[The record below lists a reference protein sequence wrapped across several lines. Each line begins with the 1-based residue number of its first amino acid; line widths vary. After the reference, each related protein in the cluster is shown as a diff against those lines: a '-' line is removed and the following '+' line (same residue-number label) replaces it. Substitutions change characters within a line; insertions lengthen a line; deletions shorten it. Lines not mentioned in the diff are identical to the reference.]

1 MSDFVHIRLLCFDG
15 VVCGME
21 ERELLFA
28 CEMVD
33 QDGAIP
39 LDPFLAEGRDVFL
52 ISGNAQG
59 KGVREW
65 TKSKKL
71 NAEAQRRGG
80 RI

>member
-39 LDPFLAEGRDVFL
+39 LIHSLPKAEMFF
-52 ISGNAQG
+52 
-59 KGVREW
+59 KFREMR
-65 TKSKKL
+65 KAKV
-71 NAEAQRRGG
+71 
-80 RI
+80 

>member
-39 LDPFLAEGRDVFL
+39 LIHSLPKAEIFF
-52 ISGNAQG
+52 
-59 KGVREW
+59 
-65 TKSKKL
+65 
-71 NAEAQRRGG
+71 
-80 RI
+80 